1 MHMKFSNHLKQIY
14 NEIIEKKDFGKNST
28 NILQKQKKTEQ
39 WSELLRIQLKKG
51 WKIVMNKFSN
61 ILRSIICNEWI
72 EKNLEELPNDLSV
85 RGSIYA
91 DAELKKKYEGSEW
104 KFTWSFYRNIFFI
117 RI

>member
-1 MHMKFSNHLKQIY
+1 
-14 NEIIEKKDFGKNST
+14 
-28 NILQKQKKTEQ
+28 
-39 WSELLRIQLKKG
+39 
-51 WKIVMNKFSN
+51 MNKFSN

-104 KFTWSFYRNIFFI
+104 KFT
-117 RI
+117 